1 MFIQQLVQLTI
12 NLESPHISHFVVAK
26 SPYLGIRAFLV
37 VDISFYSFLK
47 SHDQLV
53 YSKVMEKM
61 VKSLGSWVS
70 YGSFADRTAGRPTS
84 EQRHPAVPAPP
95 APVPPLGSQ
104 AAPQRWQPWGW
115 RSAAVAPKQAMCSAR
130 SLFSEDVGFEPPSMG
145 NFTREYV

>member
-61 VKSLGSWVS
+61 VKSLGSYEFPMDPS
-70 YGSFADRTAGRPTS
+70 PTG
-84 EQRHPAVPAPP
+84 QQGDP
-95 APVPPLGSQ
+95 
-104 AAPQRWQPWGW
+104 
-115 RSAAVAPKQAMCSAR
+115 
-130 SLFSEDVGFEPPSMG
+130 PPSSAIQRCQRRRHRCRLRG
-145 NFTREYV
+145 RRQRRSGGSRGAGDQQP